1 MKVAGFYIGYVFIWL
16 IALLPL
22 RVLYLFSDLL
32 FFLVFHVT
40 GYRKKV
46 VRENLLHAFPEKSA
60 SEIQQLTKK
69 FFRHFCDFLIESLKT
84 IHLSKAQ
91 LSKRFQYSNPEIFEK
106 YYNAGKSVVL
116 VSGHYGNWE
125 WMVDFPS
132 KVKHKACA
140 IYKPLQNK
148 KFDKLILSIRQ
159 KYAGAAEMVA
169 MNDVYRFILQSERKQ
184 LRLITWF
191 LVDQT
196 PPRSYPFWIDFMNR
210 EAPFYTGP
218 EKIAQKFGHPV
229 VYLQIKKIRRGY
241 YRAEFI
247 PLCEDPA
254 ATQEFEIVRMIVRML
269 EATIRQQPEYWLWSH
284 RRWKHTRENITATNN

>member
-1 MKVAGFYIGYVFIWL
+1 MKVAGFYIGLVFIWL

-91 LSKRFQYSNPEIFEK
+91 LSKRFHYSNPEIFEK

-169 MNDVYRFILQSERKQ
+169 MNDVYRFILQNERKQ

>member
-91 LSKRFQYSNPEIFEK
+91 LSKRFQFSNPEIFEK

-218 EKIAQKFGHPV
+218 EKIAQKFDHPV

-254 ATQEFEIVRMIVRML
+254 ATQEFEIVSMIVRML